1 MEKERRSDCESLE
14 NLAGKPRRKKKKK
27 EKAVPSFIL
36 SGIANRYD
44 TKVDLTA
51 IIIDFILFYFVSFCF
66 FFLSF
71 FLFFLFFFVSE
82 TKGFSF

>member
-1 MEKERRSDCESLE
+1 MIANRWKIWRE
-14 NLAGKPRRKKKKK
+14 NHVGKKKKK